1 VKTVPQSIWPVSV
14 FGLGFLLIIMGLSG
28 VASIQETRRI
38 HQQILTVEDTYRHI
52 ETVVESIRSDT
63 SRVAVLRR
71 DRLLEQAASA
81 SAYAAQLARL
91 RTTMESSLAQL
102 KLLRPQQD
110 ARPVQRL
117 ENALEAYLGTVG
129 AEFQQSPAQTKV
141 QVMKDGFGSETM
153 PIFAIAEE
161 LGKLNEESFESRRR
175 ELSNSVVHL
184 QNDIW
189 ETLLTALV
197 LGAIIAGTSVFRISS
212 LEKESAAHRRASEL
226 AEERL
231 RHLSQQLVSSQE
243 QERKALSR
251 ELHDEIGQLLT
262 ALRMEL
268 GNLERGRG
276 TQGGESD
283 PHLDQAKKLAESTL
297 RTTRDIAMGLRP
309 AMLDVLGLGPAL
321 EWQAREY
328 SRRYKTPIR
337 LEVDGDLRDVPDPH
351 RTYLYRIVQEGLTN
365 CARHAQ
371 AKNIHVK
378 LEDSSEKL
386 VVLVEDDGVGF
397 DQHRGVGYGLGL
409 LGMTERVRELC
420 GQLSIQS
427 ELGKGTRI
435 SVVLPLKRESA
446 ETAAR
451 AAEPLQT

>member
-1 VKTVPQSIWPVSV
+1 LKPVPQSIWPVSV

-38 HQQILTVEDTYRHI
+38 HQQILAVEDTYRHI
-52 ETVVESIRSDT
+52 ENVVESIRSDT

-71 DRLLEQAASA
+71 DRLLERDASA
-81 SAYAAQLARL
+81 SAYTVQLAAL
-91 RTTMESSLAQL
+91 RSKTEFSLAQL
-102 KLLRPQQD
+102 KSLRPQHSST
-110 ARPVQRL
+110 PMERL
-117 ENALEAYLGTVG
+117 ESALEAYLNAVG
-129 AEFQQSPAQTKV
+129 VEFQQTPAQTRA
-141 QVMKDGFGSETM
+141 QFMDDGFGSQTM
-153 PIFAIAEE
+153 PIFAITEE
-161 LGKLNEESFESRRR
+161 LGKLNEDNFESRRR
-175 ELSNSVVHL
+175 DLSQSVVNL

-197 LGAIIAGTSVFRISS
+197 LGAIIAGASVFRISS
-212 LEKESAAHRRASEL
+212 LEKESAAHQRVSEI

-276 TQGGESD
+276 TQETD
-283 PHLDQAKKLAESTL
+283 PHLDQAKKLAETTL

-321 EWQAREY
+321 EWQAREF
-328 SRRYKTPIR
+328 SRRYNTPIR

-378 LEDSSEKL
+378 LEDSSGKL
-386 VVLVEDDGVGF
+386 AVLVEDDGVGF
-397 DQHRGVGYGLGL
+397 DQHSGVAYGLGL
-409 LGMTERVRELC
+409 LGITERVRELC

-427 ELGKGTRI
+427 EPGKGTRI
-435 SVVLPLKRESA
+435 AVVLPLNRENMGNEKVAS
-446 ETAAR
+446 EAAV
-451 AAEPLQT
+451 

>member
-1 VKTVPQSIWPVSV
+1 MKNVPQSIWPVSV

-38 HQQILTVEDTYRHI
+38 HQQILAVEDAYRHI
-52 ETVVESIRSDT
+52 ENAVESIRSDT
-63 SRVAVLRR
+63 ARVAVLRR
-71 DRLLEQAASA
+71 DRLLERNASA
-81 SAYAAQLARL
+81 AAYAAQFSTL
-91 RTTMESSLAQL
+91 RAKTERSLAEL
-102 KLLRPQQD
+102 KSLRPQRGG
-110 ARPVQRL
+110 APVERL
-117 ENALEAYLGTVG
+117 ETALGSYLNTV
-129 AEFQQSPAQTKV
+129 AIEFRETPEQTKLHFTD
-141 QVMKDGFGSETM
+141 DGFGSETM
-153 PIFAIAEE
+153 PIFAITEE
-161 LGKLNEESFESRRR
+161 LGMLNGENFESRRR
-175 ELSNSVVHL
+175 DLSQSVVYL

-189 ETLLTALV
+189 ETILTALV
-197 LGAIIAGTSVFRISS
+197 LGAIIAGASVFRISS

-268 GNLERGRG
+268 GNMERARAG
-276 TQGGESD
+276 QPD
-283 PHLDQAKKLAESTL
+283 PHLEQAKKLAESTL

-321 EWQAREY
+321 EWQAREF
-328 SRRYKTPIR
+328 SRRYDTPIR

-371 AKNIHVK
+371 AKSIHVK
-378 LEDSSEKL
+378 LEDTGGQL
-386 VVLVEDDGVGF
+386 AVLVEDDGVGF
-397 DQHRGVGYGLGL
+397 DQHSGVAYGLGL

-420 GQLSIQS
+420 GRLSIQS
-427 ELGKGTRI
+427 TPGKGTRI
-435 SVVLPLKRESA
+435 EVLLPLKRDNA
-446 ETAAR
+446 GAA
-451 AAEPLQT
+451 

>member
-1 VKTVPQSIWPVSV
+1 MKNVPQSIWPVSV

-38 HQQILTVEDTYRHI
+38 HQQILAVEDSYRHI
-52 ETVVESIRSDT
+52 ENVVESIRSDT
-63 SRVAVLRR
+63 SQLAVLRR
-71 DRLLEQAASA
+71 DRLLERGASD
-81 SAYAAQLARL
+81 SAFATQLAGL
-91 RTTMESSLAQL
+91 RAKTQLSLAQL
-102 KLLRPQQD
+102 KALRPQ
-110 ARPVQRL
+110 RSSKPVERL
-117 ENALEAYLGTVG
+117 ENALDAYLNTVDL
-129 AEFQQSPAQTKV
+129 EFQQTPAQAKAQFV
-141 QVMKDGFGSETM
+141 DDGFGSETM
-153 PIFAIAEE
+153 PIFSIAKE
-161 LGKLNEESFESRRR
+161 LGTLNEENFESRRR
-175 ELSNSVVHL
+175 ALSQSVVNL

-212 LEKESAAHRRASEL
+212 LEKESAAHQQASEL
-226 AEERL
+226 AEVRL

-268 GNLERGRG
+268 GNLERGRAA
-276 TQGGESD
+276 QGGEAD

-309 AMLDVLGLGPAL
+309 AMLDILGLGPAL
-321 EWQAREY
+321 EWQVREF
-328 SRRYKTPIR
+328 SRRYNTPIR

-378 LEDSSEKL
+378 LEDSSGQL
-386 VVLVEDDGVGF
+386 AVLVEDDGVGF
-397 DQHRGVGYGLGL
+397 DQHGGVTYGLGL

-427 ELGKGTRI
+427 EPGKGTRI
-435 SVVLPLKRESA
+435 AVVLPLKKENIGSDPVA
-446 ETAAR
+446 SETAGF
-451 AAEPLQT
+451 

>member
-1 VKTVPQSIWPVSV
+1 MKNVPQSIWPVSV
-14 FGLGFLLIIMGLSG
+14 FGLGFLLLIMGLTG

-38 HQQILTVEDTYRHI
+38 HQQILAVEDNYRHI
-52 ETVVESIRSDT
+52 ENLVEGIRSDT

-71 DRLLEQAASA
+71 DRLLERNIAAH
-81 SAYAAQLARL
+81 AYTMQLAAL
-91 RTTMESSLAQL
+91 RAKTEFNLEQL
-102 KLLRPQQD
+102 KSLRPQESSRAVD
-110 ARPVQRL
+110 RL
-117 ENALEAYLGTVG
+117 EGALRVYLDAVGKEFQKAPEEAE
-129 AEFQQSPAQTKV
+129 AEF
-141 QVMKDGFGSETM
+141 MDDGFGWETM

-161 LGKLNEESFESRRR
+161 LGKLNDENFESRRR
-175 ELSNSVVHL
+175 ELSRSVQGL
-184 QNDIW
+184 QADIW
-189 ETLLTALV
+189 ETMLTALV
-197 LGAIIAGTSVFRISS
+197 LGTIIAGTSVFRISS
-212 LEKESAAHRRASEL
+212 LEKESAAHQQASQQ
-226 AEERL
+226 AEVRL

-268 GNLERGRG
+268 GNLERVQVAKGM
-276 TQGGESD
+276 ESD

-309 AMLDVLGLGPAL
+309 AMLDILGLGPAL

-328 SRRYKTPIR
+328 SRRYNTPIQ

-378 LEDSSEKL
+378 LEDSSGTL
-386 VVLVEDDGVGF
+386 AVVVEDDGVGF
-397 DQHRGVGYGLGL
+397 DQHGGVTYGLGL
-409 LGMTERVRELC
+409 LGITERVRELC
-420 GQLSIQS
+420 GQLSIHS
-427 ELGKGTRI
+427 EPGKGTRI
-435 SVVLPLKRESA
+435 AVTLPFARESA
-446 ETAAR
+446 GADS
-451 AAEPLQT
+451 

>member
-14 FGLGFLLIIMGLSG
+14 FGLGFLLIIIGLSG
-28 VASIQETRRI
+28 AASIQETRRI
-38 HQQILTVEDTYRHI
+38 HQQILNVEDNYRLI
-52 ETVVESIRSDT
+52 ENVVESIRSDT

-71 DRLLEQAASA
+71 NRLLERDASP
-81 SAYAAQLARL
+81 SAYLIQLNAL
-91 RTTMESSLAQL
+91 RAKTELSLMQL
-102 KLLRPQQD
+102 RSLRPQHSSG
-110 ARPVQRL
+110 PVKRL
-117 ENALEAYLGTVG
+117 ETALTAYLKTVG
-129 AEFQQSPAQTKV
+129 AEFEQTPAQTKT
-141 QVMKDGFGSETM
+141 QFMDDGFGSETM

-175 ELSNSVVHL
+175 ELSQSVVHL

-189 ETLLTALV
+189 ETMLTSLV
-197 LGAIIAGTSVFRISS
+197 LGAIIAGASVFRITS
-212 LEKESAAHRRASEL
+212 LEKESAVQQKATEL

-268 GNLERGRG
+268 GNLERGRVAA
-276 TQGGESD
+276 GGETD

-297 RTTRDIAMGLRP
+297 RSTRDIAMGLRP

-321 EWQAREY
+321 EWQAREH
-328 SRRYKTPIR
+328 SRRYNTPIR

-378 LEDSSEKL
+378 LEDSSGKL
-386 VVLVEDDGVGF
+386 AVLVEDDGVGF
-397 DQHRGVGYGLGL
+397 DQHGGVQYGLGL
-409 LGMTERVRELC
+409 LGITERVRELC

-427 ELGKGTRI
+427 EPGKGTRI
-435 SVVLPLKRESA
+435 SVVLPLNRDVTS
-446 ETAAR
+446 
-451 AAEPLQT
+451 QTGD

>member
-1 VKTVPQSIWPVSV
+1 MKHVPQSIWPVSV

-38 HQQILTVEDTYRHI
+38 HQQILAVEDTYRHI
-52 ETVVESIRSDT
+52 ENVVESIRSDT
-63 SRVAVLRR
+63 SRIAVLRR
-71 DRLLEQAASA
+71 DRLLAQGTLESD
-81 SAYAAQLARL
+81 YAMQLEHL
-91 RTTMESSLAQL
+91 RGKTEASLAEL
-102 KLLRPQQD
+102 KSLRPQRSS
-110 ARPVQRL
+110 RPVERL
-117 ENALEAYLGTVG
+117 ETALNSYVKALSI
-129 AEFQQSPAQTKV
+129 EFQQAPAETRGRF
-141 QVMKDGFGSETM
+141 MDDGFGSETM
-153 PIFAIAEE
+153 PIFAITEE
-161 LGKLNEESFESRRR
+161 LGKLNEENFESRRR
-175 ELSNSVVHL
+175 DLSQSVVNL

-197 LGAIIAGTSVFRISS
+197 LGAIIAGASVFRISS
-212 LEKESAAHRRASEL
+212 LEQESAAHQQASQT

-268 GNLERGRG
+268 GNLERGRAA
-276 TQGGESD
+276 QGVEAD

-321 EWQAREY
+321 EWQVREFT
-328 SRRYKTPIR
+328 RRYHTPIK
-337 LEVDGDLRDVPDPH
+337 LEVDGDLREVPDPH

-378 LEDSSEKL
+378 LEDAGGKL
-386 VVLVEDDGVGF
+386 AVLVEDDGVGF
-397 DQHRGVGYGLGL
+397 DQHAGVVYGLGL

-420 GQLSIQS
+420 GQMSIQS
-427 ELGKGTRI
+427 EPGKGTRI
-435 SVVLPLKRESA
+435 EVVLPLKSESVSV
-446 ETAAR
+446 
-451 AAEPLQT
+451 

>member
-1 VKTVPQSIWPVSV
+1 VKAVEQSIWPVSV

-38 HQQILTVEDTYRHI
+38 HQQILAVEDTYRHF
-52 ETVVESIRSDT
+52 ENLVESIRSDT
-63 SRVAVLRR
+63 FQVAVLRR
-71 DRLLEQAASA
+71 DRLFERDARA
-81 SAYAAQLARL
+81 SAYEIQLNSL
-91 RTTMESSLAQL
+91 RPKTELSLAHL
-102 KLLRPQQD
+102 KSLRPQLNSG
-110 ARPVQRL
+110 PVNRL
-117 ENALEAYLGTVG
+117 EAALEAYLSAVGT
-129 AEFQQSPAQTKV
+129 EFRQTTGQTKA
-141 QVMKDGFGSETM
+141 QVMDDGFGSETM
-153 PIFAIAEE
+153 PILAITEE
-161 LGKLNEESFESRRR
+161 LGKLNEENFESRRR
-175 ELSNSVVHL
+175 DLSQSVVNL

-189 ETLLTALV
+189 ETLLTALL
-197 LGAIIAGTSVFRISS
+197 LGAVIAGASVFRISS
-212 LEKESAAHRRASEL
+212 LEKESAAHQRSSQL
-226 AEERL
+226 AEVRL

-276 TQGGESD
+276 AQGGEAD
-283 PHLDQAKKLAESTL
+283 PHLDQAKKLAETTL

-321 EWQAREY
+321 EWQAREF
-328 SRRYKTPIR
+328 SRRYNTPIR

-378 LEDSSEKL
+378 LEDASGQL
-386 VVLVEDDGVGF
+386 AVLVEDDGVGF
-397 DQHRGVGYGLGL
+397 DQNSGGVAYGLGL

-420 GQLSIQS
+420 GQLSIES
-427 ELGKGTRI
+427 KPGKGTRI
-435 SVVLPLKRESA
+435 SVVLPLKREQGVGDHQP
-446 ETAAR
+446 R
-451 AAEPLQT
+451 P

>member
-1 VKTVPQSIWPVSV
+1 MKSVPQSIWPVSV

-28 VASIQETRRI
+28 AASIQETRRI
-38 HQQILTVEDTYRHI
+38 HQQILTVEDTYRQI
-52 ETVVESIRSDT
+52 ENVVESIRSDT

-71 DRLLEQAASA
+71 DRLLERDAS
-81 SAYAAQLARL
+81 SRVYAVQLAGL
-91 RTTMESSLAQL
+91 RAKIERSLAQL
-102 KLLRPQQD
+102 KSLRPQHSSG
-110 ARPVQRL
+110 PVERL
-117 ENALEAYLGTVG
+117 ETALEAYLKTVR
-129 AEFQQSPAQTKV
+129 AEFEHVPEQTRE
-141 QVMKDGFGSETM
+141 QFMDDGFGSETM
-153 PIFAIAEE
+153 PIFAITEE
-161 LGKLNEESFESRRR
+161 LGKLNDENFESRRQDLG
-175 ELSNSVVHL
+175 ESVVHL

-189 ETLLTALV
+189 ETMLTALV
-197 LGAIIAGTSVFRISS
+197 LGAIIAGASVFRISS
-212 LEKESAAHRRASEL
+212 LEKESAAHRKMSEL
-226 AEERL
+226 AEIRL

-243 QERKALSR
+243 QERKSLSR

-268 GNLERGRG
+268 GNMERGRAALG
-276 TQGGESD
+276 AETD

-328 SRRYKTPIR
+328 SRRYHTPIK

-378 LEDSSEKL
+378 LEDSSGQL
-386 VVLVEDDGVGF
+386 AVLVEDDGVGF
-397 DQHRGVGYGLGL
+397 DQHSGVVYGLGL
-409 LGMTERVRELC
+409 LGITERVRELS

-427 ELGKGTRI
+427 EPGKGTKI
-435 SVVLPLKRESA
+435 SVVLPL
-446 ETAAR
+446 TAVPP
-451 AAEPLQT
+451 EPGPVSD

>member
-1 VKTVPQSIWPVSV
+1 MKNVQSIWPVSV

-38 HQQILTVEDTYRHI
+38 HQQILGVEDTYRKI
-52 ETVVESIRSDT
+52 ENIVESIREDT

-71 DRLLEQAASA
+71 DRLLARSESE
-81 SAYAAQLARL
+81 SDYAAQLGAV
-91 RTTMESSLAQL
+91 RTKTERSLAE
-102 KLLRPQQD
+102 LR
-110 ARPVQRL
+110 VL
-117 ENALEAYLGTVG
+117 Y
-129 AEFQQSPAQTKV
+129 
-141 QVMKDGFGSETM
+141 DGFGSETM

-161 LGKLNEESFESRRR
+161 LGKLNDESFESRRR
-175 ELSNSVVHL
+175 DLSQSVVAL

-197 LGAIIAGTSVFRISS
+197 LGAIIAGASVFRIST
-212 LEKESAAHRRASEL
+212 LEKEAAVQQKATEL

-243 QERKALSR
+243 QERKSLSR

-276 TQGGESD
+276 GQSAEQD
-283 PHLDQAKKLAESTL
+283 PHLDQAKRLAETTL
-297 RTTRDIAMGLRP
+297 RATRDIAMGLRP

-328 SRRYKTPIR
+328 SRRYQTPIR

-378 LEDSSEKL
+378 LKDEGGKL
-386 VVLVEDDGVGF
+386 AVLVEDDGVGF
-397 DQHRGVGYGLGL
+397 DQHSGVGYGLGL
-409 LGMTERVRELC
+409 LGITERVRELC
-420 GQLSIQS
+420 GQLNIQS

-435 SVVLPLKRESA
+435 AVQLPLKREASSG
-446 ETAAR
+446 EKLPDP
-451 AAEPLQT
+451 ED